1 MSLDQLVVT
10 VLRAAVRLNW
20 DRFADPREPHGAG
33 VDIPGWRRDRRDG
46 EFELWFLPAFWRAI
60 FEPDIDGVEAAQ
72 VLGRLGLL
80 RRQDDGNL
88 QIMAKVGGRGARVYA
103 IDGKKLAEFR
113 AVSPKSF
120 GGCGRT
126 DTLRLDGAARAN
138 YSGENVCSPTPAPTA
153 QDDAAGLLH
162 QGVIKGLRMAIDTLD
177 IELDPSDRNYGAL
190 LRAKTALANTLIT
203 TQCRVDEARLRAR
216 QADELLPALL
226 ESLKIEKEKLAGTKF
241 RRGFDDGKPS
251 AVGMGA
257 APEEEPSA

>member
-1 MSLDQLVVT
+1 MSLEQLIVT

-20 DRFADPREPHGAG
+20 GRFADPREPHGAG
-33 VDIPGWRRDRRDG
+33 VDIPGWRRDHDGG
-46 EFELWFLPAFWRAI
+46 EFELWITPTFWRGV
-60 FEPDIDGVEAAQ
+60 FEPDIAAVEAAQ
-72 VLGRLGLL
+72 VLDRLGLL

-88 QIMAKVGGRGARVYA
+88 QIMAKVGGKPARVYA

-113 AVSPKSF
+113 AVTARGY
-120 GGCGRT
+120 GGYGHSA
-126 DTLRLDGAARAN
+126 TLRLDGAARAN
-138 YSGENVCSPTPAPTA
+138 STSENVCSPTPAPTA

-226 ESLKIEKEKLAGTKF
+226 ENLKIEKEKLAGIKF

-257 APEEEPSA
+257 PPEDEPSP